1 MNGFRTTILLA
12 ALTALVVWIGGMFGG
27 TNGAVLAL
35 VIAGAMNFFSYWFSD
50 KIVLKMYGAQQ
61 ITESDDPELFSV
73 VRELTARDGLPM
85 PRVYIIPE
93 ETPNAFATGRNPEH
107 AAVAVTQGIRRIL
120 DRRELAGVLGHELS
134 HVKHRDILISSIAAT
149 LAGAISYLAQMAQWA
164 AIFGGG
170 SRDREEGG
178 SNIFGLLFMMIVA
191 PIAAMLIQMAVS
203 RSREYAADQGG
214 AKVSGDPLALAS
226 ALCKLQIGAQNIPLQ
241 VNDATANSTAHM
253 FIMNPLTGGGL
264 ASLFS
269 THPPTEERIARLEAM
284 AKDMTYVRR

>member
-12 ALTALVVWIGGMFGG
+12 ALTALVVWIGQMFGG

-50 KIVLKMYGAQQ
+50 KIVLRMYGAQE
-61 ITESDDPELFSV
+61 ITQSDDPELFSI
-73 VRELTARDGLPM
+73 VRELTVRDGLPM

-107 AAVAVTQGIRRIL
+107 AAVAVTHGIRRIL

-203 RSREYAADQGG
+203 RSREYSADEGG

-226 ALCKLQIGAQNIPLQ
+226 ALRKLQMGAQNIPLQ
-241 VNDATANSTAHM
+241 VSDATANSTAHM
-253 FIMNPLTGGGL
+253 FIVNPLSGGGI
-264 ASLFS
+264 ANLFS
-269 THPPTEERIARLEAM
+269 THPPMEERIARLEAM
-284 AKDMTYVRR
+284 AKDMSYMRR